1 MCEAQH
7 YGGTILGMSSDAKK
21 HKKGIREAHEKWKKC
36 GIAKEYVKNTR
47 PAEIRKVRD
56 RTQYVT
62 IPTHCHV
69 LNIVLGLCRFF
80 TPFFIAASPLFAV
93 CKQIT
98 VGIWEVVA
106 PDCRLPHNENN
117 LGIYDIKQHLRCR
130 SGWRQP
136 LLLRQPPVAKL
147 SEPSLPNLAVLGQS
161 FGHFASSTVA
171 PFGQDGMRNQPCR
184 FRAHVL
190 DIKALDMPSSLSN
203 PSWNKLVSRT
213 YTSLKQRK
221 HLTSRSSFSW
231 SEGLP

>member
-1 MCEAQH
+1 M
-7 YGGTILGMSSDAKK
+7 
-21 HKKGIREAHEKWKKC
+21 
-36 GIAKEYVKNTR
+36 KNTR

-93 CKQIT
+93 CKQIA
-98 VGIWEVVA
+98 VGLWEVVV
-106 PDCRLPHNENN
+106 PDCTLPHNENN

-147 SEPSLPNLAVLGQS
+147 SEPSLSNLAVLGQS
-161 FGHFASSTVA
+161 FGHLFDSCTLW
-171 PFGQDGMRNQPCR
+171 PRWHEKPTLQ
-184 FRAHVL
+184 
-190 DIKALDMPSSLSN
+190 IKGACSGHQRTRYAISSLN
-203 PSWNKLVSRT
+203 PSWNKPASRT